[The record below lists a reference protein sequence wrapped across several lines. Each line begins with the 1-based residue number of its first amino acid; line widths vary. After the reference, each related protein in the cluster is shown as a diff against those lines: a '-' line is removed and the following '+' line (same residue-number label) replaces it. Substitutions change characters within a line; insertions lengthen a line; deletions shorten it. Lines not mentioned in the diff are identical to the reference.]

1 MMGNCC
7 HGHLGGLMKNRMEE
21 KKGTVEGLPLRRI
34 GMLVNG
40 PLLPVQLHFTT
51 FVKGDSK

>member
-7 HGHLGGLMKNRMEE
+7 HGHLGGLMSNHTEE

-34 GMLVNG
+34 GMLGNG
-40 PLLPVQLHFTT
+40 SLVPVQLRFTT
-51 FVKGDSK
+51 FVKGVSK